1 MTAPIPEQGSSLE
14 DPGST
19 SRTRVR
25 RLPENAVTEREA
37 LHRVLDAG
45 LVAHVAVI
53 DESGPGG
60 SAQPYILPVAY
71 ARDGENVL
79 FHGSTGSRLFR
90 SLASGA
96 PTCLTVT
103 LLDGLVLARSAFES
117 SMNYRGAM
125 VLGSCTVL
133 EGAEM
138 EAALERISEHLM
150 PGRWKEARK
159 PNRKELAATI
169 VLSLSL
175 AEASVKISSGDP
187 EDEDEDLEL
196 PVWAGVVPLVEN
208 WCDPVPS
215 ADLSPGLD
223 VPEYVRS
230 WRR

>member
-1 MTAPIPEQGSSLE
+1 MTALIPEQAPSLE
-14 DPGST
+14 SPGST

-25 RLPENAVTEREA
+25 RLPEKAVAEREA

-53 DESGPGG
+53 DDSGPGG

-96 PTCLTVT
+96 STCLTVT
-103 LLDGLVLARSAFES
+103 MLDGLVLARSAFES

-125 VLGSCTVL
+125 VLGTCAVL
-133 EGAEM
+133 EGE
-138 EAALERISEHLM
+138 EKETALELISEHLM
-150 PGRWKEARK
+150 PGRWKEVRK
-159 PNRKELAATI
+159 PSKKELAATV
-169 VLSLSL
+169 VLSLPL
-175 AEASVKISSGDP
+175 FEASVKVSDGDP
-187 EDEDEDLEL
+187 TDEDEDLEL
-196 PVWAGVVPLVEN
+196 PVWAGVVPLVET
-208 WCDPVPS
+208 WCDGVPS
-215 ADLSPGLD
+215 ADLRPGLD
-223 VPEYVRS
+223 VPDYVRS